1 MTTTSKW
8 VIDPMHSEIQFKVRH
23 LAISNVTGTFRKFQ
37 GSLTSESEDLED
49 AVVDVTI
56 QAATIDTN
64 NPDRDN
70 HLRSGEFL
78 NTGEFPVM
86 RYEGKLQREGEDY
99 VVNGALTILGITQS
113 VQLQAV
119 FTGTGKGRFGDERA
133 GFEASGKIHRKHFG
147 LSWNMAAEGGGL
159 IIGEEVKLHFE
170 IQMIRQ

>member
-1 MTTTSKW
+1 
-8 VIDPMHSEIQFKVRH
+8 MHSEIQFKVRH

-37 GSLTSESEDLED
+37 GSVTSENGDFENALV
-49 AVVDVTI
+49 AVSI
-56 QAATIDTN
+56 EPASIDTN
-64 NPDRDN
+64 NADRDN

-78 NTGEFPVM
+78 NLDEFPVM

-99 VVNGALTILGITQS
+99 VVNGALTIRGITQN

-133 GFEASGKIHRKHFG
+133 GFEASGKIYRKHFG
-147 LSWNMAAEGGGL
+147 LSWNMVAEGGGL